1 MSRASPANN
10 ENTLRESLLFT
21 ARQLTDK
28 GLNRGT
34 TGNVSVRLHTDDEA
48 AFLITPSGVPPEEM
62 SAASMVRMRFSGEH
76 QGTARPSTEWRLHR
90 DILSQNAD
98 AGAVIHVHSPFA
110 TTMACLHRDIP
121 PFHYMIAVAGGNSIR
136 CAPYALF
143 GTQALSD
150 VAIDAMK
157 ARRACLLA
165 NHGMLAIGRDLPHA
179 LSVAIEVESLCEQY
193 WRILQ
198 IAEPHLLSD
207 EQMQEVLNQF
217 KNYGQ
222 WQSPRS

>member
-1 MSRASPANN
+1 MNGAPLADN

-21 ARQLTDK
+21 TRQLTDK

-34 TGNVSVRLHTDDEA
+34 TGNVSVRLPADDEA
-48 AFLITPSGVPPEEM
+48 AFLITPSGVPPLEM

-76 QGTARPSTEWRLHR
+76 DGSVRPSTEWQLHR
-90 DILSQNAD
+90 DILLHHAD

-121 PFHYMIAVAGGNSIR
+121 AFHYMIAVAGGDSIR

-150 VAIDAMK
+150 FAIDAMT
-157 ARRACLLA
+157 ARHACLLA
-165 NHGMLAIGRDLPHA
+165 NHGMLAIGRNLPHA
-179 LSVAIEVESLCEQY
+179 LSVAIEVEALCEQY

-198 IAEPHLLSD
+198 IGEPHLLSD
-207 EQMQEVLNQF
+207 EQMQEVLNRF

-222 WQSPRS
+222 WQSP

>member
-1 MSRASPANN
+1 MNHASRADN

-21 ARQLTDK
+21 TRQLADK

-34 TGNVSVRLHTDDEA
+34 TGNVSVRLHAGDEA
-48 AFLITPSGVPPEEM
+48 AFLITPSGVSPQEM
-62 SAASMVRMRFSGEH
+62 SAASMIRMHFSGAHE
-76 QGTARPSTEWRLHR
+76 GTGRPSTEWRLHR
-90 DILSQNAD
+90 DILSHHTD

-121 PFHYMIAVAGGNSIR
+121 AFHYMIAVTGGNSIR

-150 VAIDAMK
+150 FAIDAMT

-165 NHGMLAIGRDLPHA
+165 HHGMLAIGRDLPHA
-179 LSVAIEVESLCEQY
+179 LSVAIEVEALCEQY

-198 IAEPHLLSD
+198 IDEPRLLSD

-222 WQSPRS
+222 WQSP